1 MIKRAKMLYKDKDNA
16 WLGGICAGFADKF
29 GFNVIGVRLIFIILS
44 LFTNFIMVLIYLIL
58 VVTLKEKPILAGNHA
73 NPPKNLNDKAKLL
86 LPKVEK
92 NLKKAE
98 QRLSQMENYII
109 SERFSFQR
117 QLHQK
122 D

>member
-1 MIKRAKMLYKDKDNA
+1 MLYKDKENA
-16 WLGGICAGFADKF
+16 WFTGVCAGIADKF
-29 GFNVIGVRLIFIILS
+29 SFNPIGVRLAFMALSVLSNFII
-44 LFTNFIMVLIYLIL
+44 VLIYLIL
-58 VVTLKEKPILAGNHA
+58 AITLKDKPTPAGHDS
-73 NPPKNLNDKAKLL
+73 KETHNLNDKAKLL
-86 LPKVEK
+86 LPKV
-92 NLKKAE
+92 KKDFREAE